1 MTGRSL
7 VDIGANLTSGQFRR
21 DLPQVL
27 RRAKQAGVDNIVIT
41 GTSISDSRSALQLAK
56 HHAAS
61 SDVALFTTV
70 GVHPHDAKRF
80 DERSTIDEMRSIIT
94 GEDGGLVV
102 AVGECGLDFNRDYSP
117 RDVQVTA
124 FRAQVALACEL
135 RMPLFV
141 HEREAHGALV
151 EVLQTFV
158 ESGTLPPMVVHCFTG
173 DESEMRK
180 YLDMGFY
187 IGLTGFV
194 CMKPRGLE
202 VKNMVPRIPID
213 QLMIETDAPYM
224 YPYSV
229 GRQKKRARCEPKD
242 IAAVVQTLASC
253 YGITE
258 DEVARTTTEN
268 ARRFFRLRGQQVNE
282 EKVAL
287 PAEAQSENQEIE
299 GSIVLNGGDG
309 EGGGQL
315 LRVATAL
322 AAVTQRVVRV
332 HSIRA
337 NRKAPGLRNQHLSTI
352 ELVAA
357 LSAGG
362 KLSDFMQVPLRTLL
376 ARFGLAYNVE
386 VSKRMFFPGG
396 GPSGHVQVSVNPI
409 DGEKT
414 LQAIDLTESS
424 TSVRRVFIRVTAFGS
439 SANEN
444 MAEHYASALKLAVRN
459 TFTGVGEDLVMEVE
473 CIVETTAAT
482 NQKKKTFR
490 PHKPKERTAVSALV
504 VLETATNGLIS
515 LDRTVNVNEST
526 ASILADQMNSKLSE
540 YLQSGAC
547 VDEHLA
553 DNAVV
558 LMALAQAALAGTH
571 LLIFGGH
578 YFGSAGGFVYLND
591 LHRLDLG
598 TSSWAEVIFPKEQ
611 PRRRQQV
618 DEAEA
623 DPVVLP
629 APRYGHS
636 AILLNNTE
644 RMFVFG
650 GRGAQGEA
658 FRDMFFF
665 DLNAMAWLQVQWT
678 TDCPAGRYGHA
689 VASVD
694 DEKMFVFGG
703 WDGKKS
709 MNDLWV
715 FDSTT
720 FTWRRPKSSGKPPSP
735 RQNLSMEGLSGNE
748 DSPPSLLL
756 YGGYT
761 VMPDALPVY
770 NKDVYVFDV
779 AAMAWSRPRLVG
791 EYPPGTFGQSLN
803 LAGAGSGAELAV
815 LLGGWSGTERTP
827 LFMGDKHI
835 RELVRQ
841 ESREQRLASSSNQ
854 REEKR
859 KKRERKKQHER
870 DLRAASSYARVLDV
884 HNMEWHRVSA
894 YGVAVANRY
903 GHTSTLV
910 GPHLFVF
917 GGWDG
922 NRALNQLVVGEL
934 SIAPEP
940 DLVEDFSLMH

>member
-1 MTGRSL
+1 MEEGPEELAVS
-7 VDIGANLTSGQFRR
+7 SRR
-21 DLPQVL
+21 
-27 RRAKQAGVDNIVIT
+27 K
-41 GTSISDSRSALQLAK
+41 SD
-56 HHAAS
+56 
-61 SDVALFTTV
+61 
-70 GVHPHDAKRF
+70 
-80 DERSTIDEMRSIIT
+80 
-94 GEDGGLVV
+94 
-102 AVGECGLDFNRDYSP
+102 
-117 RDVQVTA
+117 
-124 FRAQVALACEL
+124 ALASRASRVSLHWSVPSLE
-135 RMPLFV
+135 
-141 HEREAHGALV
+141 GK
-151 EVLQTFV
+151 
-158 ESGTLPPMVVHCFTG
+158 PP
-173 DESEMRK
+173 SA
-180 YLDMGFY
+180 
-187 IGLTGFV
+187 
-194 CMKPRGLE
+194 RG
-202 VKNMVPRIPID
+202 
-213 QLMIETDAPYM
+213 
-224 YPYSV
+224 
-229 GRQKKRARCEPKD
+229 G
-242 IAAVVQTLASC
+242 
-253 YGITE
+253 
-258 DEVARTTTEN
+258 
-268 ARRFFRLRGQQVNE
+268 
-282 EKVAL
+282 
-287 PAEAQSENQEIE
+287 
-299 GSIVLNGGDG
+299 
-309 EGGGQL
+309 
-315 LRVATAL
+315 
-322 AAVTQRVVRV
+322 
-332 HSIRA
+332 HS
-337 NRKAPGLRNQHLSTI
+337 
-352 ELVAA
+352 
-357 LSAGG
+357 
-362 KLSDFMQVPLRTLL
+362 
-376 ARFGLAYNVE
+376 
-386 VSKRMFFPGG
+386 
-396 GPSGHVQVSVNPI
+396 
-409 DGEKT
+409 
-414 LQAIDLTESS
+414 
-424 TSVRRVFIRVTAFGS
+424 
-439 SANEN
+439 
-444 MAEHYASALKLAVRN
+444 
-459 TFTGVGEDLVMEVE
+459 
-473 CIVETTAAT
+473 
-482 NQKKKTFR
+482 
-490 PHKPKERTAVSALV
+490 
-504 VLETATNGLIS
+504 
-515 LDRTVNVNEST
+515 
-526 ASILADQMNSKLSE
+526 
-540 YLQSGAC
+540 
-547 VDEHLA
+547 
-553 DNAVV
+553 
-558 LMALAQAALAGTH
+558 AALAGTH

>member
-7 VDIGANLTSGQFRR
+7 VDIGANLTSGQFRL

-41 GTSISDSRSALQLAK
+41 GTSISESRSALQLAK

-80 DERSTIDEMRSIIT
+80 DERSTIAEMRSIIT

-151 EVLQTFV
+151 EVLQPFV
-158 ESGTLPPMVVHCFTG
+158 ESETLPPTVVHCFTG

-362 KLSDFMQVPLRTLL
+362 KLSVQCRLTYRWQYFADAPSPTIDFMQVPLRTLL

-439 SANEN
+439 SVNEN
-444 MAEHYASALKLAVRN
+444 MAEHYASALKLAVRK
-459 TFTGVGEDLVMEVE
+459 TFTGVGKDLVMEVE

-558 LMALAQAALAGTH
+558 LMALAQA
-571 LLIFGGH
+571 
-578 YFGSAGGFVYLND
+578 
-591 LHRLDLG
+591 
-598 TSSWAEVIFPKEQ
+598 
-611 PRRRQQV
+611 
-618 DEAEA
+618 
-623 DPVVLP
+623 
-629 APRYGHS
+629 
-636 AILLNNTE
+636 ILLNNTE

-720 FTWRRPKSSGKPPSP
+720 FTWRRPKCSGKPPSP

-827 LFMGDKHI
+827 LFMGDKHV

-910 GPHLFVF
+910 GPHLFLF

-922 NRALNQLVVGEL
+922 NRALNQLVGGEL